1 VRRQLGM
8 NRKQISGALHEKG
21 LSLYLKALTYRRKLS
36 NVMGDFIFHPHE
48 CVPRENLEAEEE
60 GKVNLVIASPEI
72 KLYELLRC

>member
-1 VRRQLGM
+1 
-8 NRKQISGALHEKG
+8 
-21 LSLYLKALTYRRKLS
+21 
-36 NVMGDFIFHPHE
+36 MGDFIFHPHE